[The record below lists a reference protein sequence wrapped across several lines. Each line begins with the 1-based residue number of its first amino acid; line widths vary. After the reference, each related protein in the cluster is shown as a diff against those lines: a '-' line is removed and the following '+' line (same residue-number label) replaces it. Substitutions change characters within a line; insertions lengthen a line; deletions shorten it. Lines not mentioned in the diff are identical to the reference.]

1 MSLLCKTR
9 QLGRDTFLPSERQ
22 SRVSCPSFV
31 PLEFNAE
38 AVFVVRDTDRQ
49 LSENNLNVEVR
60 KSKL

>member
-1 MSLLCKTR
+1 
-9 QLGRDTFLPSERQ
+9 
-22 SRVSCPSFV
+22 VSCPSFV